1 MGAVEGFAMSSWPD
15 SQSSGAAGDAAATG
29 TALAGLAEHLLNGV
43 AFCRMIWKAGRPV
56 DFVYLYTNPAFH
68 TQTHLG
74 DVVGKLGSEVFPG
87 LCETDPALLALYGR
101 VASGGPP
108 ERVETLVKAVGHWA
122 SVRVYCP
129 MPEHFVGV
137 FDVITDRKV
146 MEKELQDERER
157 TAREMADRRRR
168 CDLPLLAAAEGL
180 GALRQSVLDD
190 EQRARLEQVWAALQ
204 QLQQVIL
211 GPDTRAT
218 DG

>member
-1 MGAVEGFAMSSWPD
+1 MGRRGGQVFSAE
-15 SQSSGAAGDAAATG
+15 
-29 TALAGLAEHLLNGV
+29 ALADICQHMSNGL
-43 AFCRMIWKAGRPV
+43 AFCRMLFRDGRPV

-157 TAREMADRRRR
+157 TANVLADHRRR
-168 CDLPLLAAAEGL
+168 CDIPLLALAEGVA
-180 GALRQSVLDD
+180 ALRRSALHDD
-190 EQRARLEQVWAALQ
+190 QRERVEQLWAAMQQLEQVIHA
-204 QLQQVIL
+204 
-211 GPDTRAT
+211 PDPPR
-218 DG
+218 

>member
-1 MGAVEGFAMSSWPD
+1 MAASDPMPHRAVARALRRGP
-15 SQSSGAAGDAAATG
+15 AGGQVFSAE
-29 TALAGLAEHLLNGV
+29 ALADICQHMSNGL
-43 AFCRMIWKAGRPV
+43 AFCRMLFRDGRPV

-146 MEKELQDERER
+146 MEKELQGERER
-157 TAREMADRRRR
+157 TARELADRRRR